1 MAEKHRTVSRV
12 IHILELVARQRNG
25 VSLTQLCRDLD
36 APRSSVHGFVQ
47 GLVSEGYLM
56 DARDGAGYVLGVGA
70 HTLLASSSGSLIE
83 ILRPVTEV
91 LHRELNETVTLA
103 VPVGR
108 DIAYVYAK
116 QSSHPVTYSPQLHTR
131 RHPWPTS
138 TGKVFLAFG
147 AVGSDWSRRDIEQ
160 ELGPGALDEL
170 DTVRDQGYGL
180 NVGESV
186 TDVAA
191 VAVGVAIDHRLV
203 AALSIGGPRARI
215 EPQLHTSAV
224 RAHQELSRNGLS
236 TIHP

>member
-12 IHILELVARQRNG
+12 IHILELVARQRSG

-56 DARDGAGYVLGVGA
+56 DSRTGGGYVLGVGA
-70 HTLLASSSGSLIE
+70 HTLLASSSASLIE
-83 ILRPVTEV
+83 ILRPVTEA
-91 LHRELNETVTLA
+91 LHRELNETVTIA

-116 QSSHPVTYSPQLHTR
+116 QPDHPITYSPLLHTR

-138 TGKVFLAFG
+138 TGKVFLAYG
-147 AVGSDWSRRDIEQ
+147 AVGSNWNSVDIER
-160 ELGPGALDEL
+160 ELGQVALDEL
-170 DTVRDQGYGL
+170 GTVREQGYGL
-180 NVGESV
+180 NIGESV

-191 VAVGVAIDHRLV
+191 VAIGVAIDHRLV

-215 EPQLHTSAV
+215 EPHLHDSAV
-224 RAHQELSRNGLS
+224 LAHQELTRNGLS
-236 TIHP
+236 SVEP